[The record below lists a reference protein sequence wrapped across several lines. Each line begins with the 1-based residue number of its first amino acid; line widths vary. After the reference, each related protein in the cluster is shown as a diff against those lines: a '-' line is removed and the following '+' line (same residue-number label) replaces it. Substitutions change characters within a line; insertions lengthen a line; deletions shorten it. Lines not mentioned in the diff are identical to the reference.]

1 MQGLISQ
8 HMSQDG
14 IQDDDDNLPTEPNQ
28 IGARNGYIHSNP
40 MSYQY

>member
-14 IQDDDDNLPTEPNQ
+14 FQDDDNLPTEPNQ
-28 IGARNGYIHSNP
+28 IGAGNGSIHSNP
-40 MSYQY
+40 MSY